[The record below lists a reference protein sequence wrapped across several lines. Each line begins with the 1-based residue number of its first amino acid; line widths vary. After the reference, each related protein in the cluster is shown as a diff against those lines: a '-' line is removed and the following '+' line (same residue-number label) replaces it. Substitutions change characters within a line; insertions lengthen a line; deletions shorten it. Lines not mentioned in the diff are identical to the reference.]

1 MISVDFSYAYIAFIL
16 FFGFVWLSVFLARP
30 DLRKEILFM
39 SFVCA
44 PLGILGDFFYRYDY
58 YNLPNLNGTY
68 WYLYSFALGFIYG
81 GVTAVLYEELVRKHH
96 TTRRIRRMLEHPW
109 CFWGV
114 LLSGSFVM
122 VVGTFILRINS
133 LYVSLLVMAVAGL
146 WIVVHRRDLLIEAL
160 GSGAALC
167 AVTYIFYGGFQVAF
181 PGVFESQWNIADLSG
196 VLIANVPLEEYLWA
210 FTWGFLA
217 GPAYEYV
224 VGFRFALGSSVSRRT
239 ASGK

>member
-114 LLSGSFVM
+114 LLSGSFATDHSISN
-122 VVGTFILRINS
+122 VVRSVTATSPLVTIITAFSFRVVTNATS
-133 LYVSLLVMAVAGL
+133 L
-146 WIVVHRRDLLIEAL
+146 
-160 GSGAALC
+160 
-167 AVTYIFYGGFQVAF
+167 
-181 PGVFESQWNIADLSG
+181 P
-196 VLIANVPLEEYLWA
+196 
-210 FTWGFLA
+210 
-217 GPAYEYV
+217 
-224 VGFRFALGSSVSRRT
+224 
-239 ASGK
+239 